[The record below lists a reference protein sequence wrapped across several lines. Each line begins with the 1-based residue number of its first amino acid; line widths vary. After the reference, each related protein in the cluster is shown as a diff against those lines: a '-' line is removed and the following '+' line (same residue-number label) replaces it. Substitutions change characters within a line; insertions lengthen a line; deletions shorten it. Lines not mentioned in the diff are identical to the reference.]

1 MNLIFLRHGE
11 ATDNVKKL
19 LSDKEIYWSTFHI
32 QKGNFEI
39 FNNMYFGLLVCK
51 KHIFLSYIICFNI

>member
-19 LSDKEIYWSTFHI
+19 LFDKKIYESTFHI

-39 FNNMYFGLLVCK
+39 FNNMVFCSL
-51 KHIFLSYIICFNI
+51 

>member
-19 LSDKEIYWSTFHI
+19 ISDKEIYWSVLI
-32 QKGNFEI
+32 EK
-39 FNNMYFGLLVCK
+39 VK
-51 KHIFLSYIICFNI
+51 